1 MNEHSFIKSVHRKL
15 PPEIF
20 KWKIHDT
27 YTGGVPDVMYGGPSG
42 ILFAEYKYV
51 PKLPARDST
60 LIKTT
65 LAPLQIQWLNRMIS
79 CNQKAC
85 VIVGIEKHALIL
97 LANSFTTNITKRY
110 YIEHRVSISQLR
122 DWICSQV
129 LIGATQNEC
138 ITQTNNRSQPPAYM
152 ERT

>member
-1 MNEHSFIKSVHRKL
+1 MNEHSFIKSVHRRL

-51 PKLPARDST
+51 PKLPIKDTT

-65 LAPLQIQWLNRMIS
+65 LAPLQIAWLERMHTCQQRAIV
-79 CNQKAC
+79 
-85 VIVGIEKHALIL
+85 VIGVENKHAIIL
-97 LANSFTTNITKRY
+97 AKDFTANITKEY
-110 YIEHRVSISQLR
+110 YTEHKVTINDL
-122 DWICSQV
+122 CSFIHKQV
-129 LIGATQNEC
+129 A
-138 ITQTNNRSQPPAYM
+138 
-152 ERT
+152 

>member
-1 MNEHSFIKSVHRKL
+1 MNEHSFIKSIHRKL

-51 PKLPARDST
+51 PKLPVKDST

-65 LAPLQIQWLNRMIS
+65 LAPLQIQWLNRMVDCGQI
-79 CNQKAC
+79 AA

-97 LANSFTTNITKRY
+97 LANNFTANITKRY
-110 YIEHRVSISQLR
+110 YIENRITIPQLCGWIS
-122 DWICSQV
+122 SQV
-129 LIGATQNEC
+129 SPGGLGHEYQKPGTDC
-138 ITQTNNRSQPPAYM
+138 KKSPANM
-152 ERT
+152 ERS